1 MPCLAAFF
9 CHKDIQGLVAVDVSA
24 AASRPSWM
32 GTPSGFL
39 GFDGRAGVAGVA
51 GVADDGRLNPTVAGD
66 HNWVAEL
73 KTGKAD

>member
-1 MPCLAAFF
+1 
-9 CHKDIQGLVAVDVSA
+9 
-24 AASRPSWM
+24 M

-39 GFDGRAGVAGVA
+39 GFYAGAGVA

>member
-1 MPCLAAFF
+1 
-9 CHKDIQGLVAVDVSA
+9 
-24 AASRPSWM
+24 M

-51 GVADDGRLNPTVAGD
+51 DDGRLNPTVAGD
-66 HNWVAEL
+66 HIWVAEL

>member
-1 MPCLAAFF
+1 
-9 CHKDIQGLVAVDVSA
+9 
-24 AASRPSWM
+24 M

-39 GFDGRAGVAGVA
+39 GFYAGAGVA
-51 GVADDGRLNPTVAGD
+51 GVADDGRLKLRD